1 MCFPTTSKFLPLSC
15 NSALVLLIGNA
26 SWCSWQ
32 ISSVIYT
39 YQFIFNQVNCS
50 SFWLPE
56 NSPVTRKSFNKI
68 LPRMYH
74 LDDSFGC
81 SSGNRMVCNTA
92 TYSVPQTLGRV
103 FLAPGR
109 EQILLIGPVSPVKH
123 WNVNSPLAV
132 VCVKTSYVLP
142 FLLIPLYLNSRFG
155 FLCVTE
161 DSELGCRVQE
171 FLTLGSITGTPPEVS
186 VSISSSWG

>member
-32 ISSVIYT
+32 TSSVIYT

-74 LDDSFGC
+74 LDDCFGC

-109 EQILLIGPVSPVKH
+109 EQILLMGPVSPVKH
-123 WNVNSPLAV
+123 WN
-132 VCVKTSYVLP
+132 
-142 FLLIPLYLNSRFG
+142 
-155 FLCVTE
+155 
-161 DSELGCRVQE
+161 
-171 FLTLGSITGTPPEVS
+171 LTLTHWLLSVWKQVMFYLFYLFLSTWIPGLDSCVS
-186 VSISSSWG
+186 LRILSLDAEFKSF